1 MAEDL
6 DFQDSSW
13 FEYRRMI
20 LSALERL
27 EGQMA
32 TLSAKIDTH
41 DSVRSKDIADIRVEI
56 GMLKAKAV
64 VFGILASIAVTFAL
78 NILVTFLK
86 PH

>member
-1 MAEDL
+1 MAGNLE
-6 DFQDSSW
+6 FQDSSW

-64 VFGILASIAVTFAL
+64 VFGVLASVVVTFGL
-78 NILVTFLK
+78 NLLVTFLR

>member
-1 MAEDL
+1 MAEDM

-32 TLSAKIDTH
+32 TLSAKIDAH
-41 DSVRSKDIADIRVEI
+41 DNARSKDIADIRVEI

-64 VFGILASIAVTFAL
+64 VLGVVASIAVTFAL

>member
-1 MAEDL
+1 
-6 DFQDSSW
+6 
-13 FEYRRMI
+13 
-20 LSALERL
+20 
-27 EGQMA
+27 MA

-64 VFGILASIAVTFAL
+64 VFGVLASVVVTFGL
-78 NILVTFLK
+78 NLLVTFLR